1 MYCPNCGRLLNDEA
15 RFCPNCGCQIQ
26 QSPNNQFNQVKNQNG
41 PDFNPVYS
49 PNFQQE
55 KNPKRKHLAIALIS
69 AFGTAVFAVVA
80 IIAIQLSNNHSRNTS
95 NILNNDIQSSNIQN
109 SVDMAEEDVIQF
121 GKYEQDGN
129 ENNGAEPIDWIV
141 VEKNQDNMLL
151 LSKYVLDACQYC
163 ENINGADWEDS
174 LVVEW
179 LLNDFQKTAF
189 SEKQQS
195 LFTTGR
201 TKGKDGSSYEAN
213 GLFCL
218 SSSELMYYSNNKVEL
233 FISQPTA
240 AASVKGIPM
249 LENESY
255 PSTAYYWERSK
266 FPYGSRI
273 IPGNSMV
280 STEYSDE
287 ISGIRPA
294 VKNTDEIASYATDS
308 SSEEFWSS
316 SPSDPSNSQNIAT
329 TLVGEDI
336 RGAES
341 MEALLSYLKQD
352 YFYTPEQVHCIEY
365 VSLFELMQELSDDN
379 HIGDKIPEMTN
390 EQLAREMN
398 ALHATRDILPSKL
411 LDSTVRELTETE
423 KAEWGF
429 DGLESI
435 DENEIKK
442 YYTGKNAEII
452 REDYRDFQNVWDATG
467 TVLYQNGDTET
478 TSFYIFKF
486 HNRYFYMLRDW

>member
-1 MYCPNCGRLLNDEA
+1 M
-15 RFCPNCGCQIQ
+15 
-26 QSPNNQFNQVKNQNG
+26 
-41 PDFNPVYS
+41 
-49 PNFQQE
+49 
-55 KNPKRKHLAIALIS
+55 
-69 AFGTAVFAVVA
+69 
-80 IIAIQLSNNHSRNTS
+80 
-95 NILNNDIQSSNIQN
+95 
-109 SVDMAEEDVIQF
+109 
-121 GKYEQDGN
+121 
-129 ENNGAEPIDWIV
+129 
-141 VEKNQDNMLL
+141 
-151 LSKYVLDACQYC
+151 
-163 ENINGADWEDS
+163 
-174 LVVEW
+174 
-179 LLNDFQKTAF
+179 
-189 SEKQQS
+189 
-195 LFTTGR
+195 
-201 TKGKDGSSYEAN
+201 
-213 GLFCL
+213 
-218 SSSELMYYSNNKVEL
+218 
-233 FISQPTA
+233 
-240 AASVKGIPM
+240 
-249 LENESY
+249 
-255 PSTAYYWERSK
+255 
-266 FPYGSRI
+266 
-273 IPGNSMV
+273 
-280 STEYSDE
+280 
-287 ISGIRPA
+287 
-294 VKNTDEIASYATDS
+294 
-308 SSEEFWSS
+308 
-316 SPSDPSNSQNIAT
+316 
-329 TLVGEDI
+329 GEDI